1 MGLLQELAHFG
12 DSSGI
17 TFLSV
22 VTVLLTK
29 LYS

>member
-1 MGLLQELAHFG
+1 MGLLQAHFD

-22 VTVLLTK
+22 VTILLTK